1 MTTRHLTKDL
11 KVEIDENSKHIGDLK
26 TSDAVQNIKIDGN
39 CEGVKMLTT
48 AANAVKTA
56 ILKIEISNAQT
67 NKIASW
73 AIGIIT
79 SLLVL
84 VLAGLITGQATLNF
98 K

>member
-11 KVEIDENSKHIGDLK
+11 KVEIDENSKQIGDLK

-39 CEGVKMLTT
+39 CEGVKRLTI

-56 ILKIEISNAQT
+56 ILKIEISNKQT

-84 VLAGLITGQATLNF
+84 VLAGLITGQATLQF

>member
-1 MTTRHLTKDL
+1 MAVRYLTKDL
-11 KVEIDENSKHIGDLK
+11 KIEIDENSKQIGELK
-26 TSDAVQNIKIDGN
+26 TSDAVQNLRIDGN
-39 CEGVKMLTT
+39 CTAVDMLNTATDVVKI
-48 AANAVKTA
+48 A
-56 ILKIEISNAQT
+56 ILKIEISNKQT